1 MDLSQS
7 VYLLRKEKNETFKYI
22 LHAKIAFSKS
32 KVKKKKKK
40 SSDIIFQLL
49 RNKIPF
55 RHVDVCLGLIRAL
68 S

>member
-7 VYLLRKEKNETFKYI
+7 VYLLRKEKNETFKHT
-22 LHAKIAFSKS
+22 LHAKIAFSKR
-32 KVKKKKKK
+32 KVKKKK

-55 RHVDVCLGLIRAL
+55 GHVDVCLGLTRAL